1 MSVEITPFLLAIW
14 KARTQALMDILN
26 KPDELWWADLE
37 NCTVMTAADNYHVCT
52 CDGQEEAAFIA
63 CFSPPNVMA
72 MFRLIATQALEI
84 DELRSALKEAD
95 SYADYSWSD
104 NPTET
109 SERIQKLI
117 NGVKGGA
124 E

>member
-1 MSVEITPFLLAIW
+1 MSQVEITPAMLALW

-63 CFSPPNVMA
+63 CYSPPNVMA
-72 MFRLIATQALEI
+72 VFDLIDKQAAEI
-84 DELRSALKEAD
+84 ERLRSENQQL
-95 SYADYSWSD
+95 
-104 NPTET
+104 
-109 SERIQKLI
+109 
-117 NGVKGGA
+117 KGGA